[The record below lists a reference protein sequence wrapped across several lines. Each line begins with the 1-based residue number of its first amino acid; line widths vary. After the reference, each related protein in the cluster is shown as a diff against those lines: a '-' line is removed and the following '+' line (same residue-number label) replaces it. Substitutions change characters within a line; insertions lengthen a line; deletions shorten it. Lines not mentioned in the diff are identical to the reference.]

1 MLYTVIS
8 EMEFQTKAFICSVFK
23 FSKIK
28 IHVVHVY
35 ADHSVPDNTSTVR
48 RATQTGRLSEE
59 QV

>member
-8 EMEFQTKAFICSVFK
+8 EMKFQTKAFISSVFK
-23 FSKIK
+23 FSKVK
-28 IHVVHVY
+28 IHVVY
-35 ADHSVPDNTSTVR
+35 ADHSVPDNAMTVR